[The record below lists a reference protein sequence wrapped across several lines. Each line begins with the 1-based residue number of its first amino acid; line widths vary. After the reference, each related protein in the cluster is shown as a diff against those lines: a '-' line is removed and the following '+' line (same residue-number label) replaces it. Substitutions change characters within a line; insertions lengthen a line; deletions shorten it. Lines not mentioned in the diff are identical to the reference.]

1 MVELSGG
8 DKLAAKLAEIAKSLQ
23 KAVSVDVGFLEGA
36 TYPDGTSVPLVAA
49 LNEFGSRDTPPRP
62 FFRGM
67 IDDKSPEWPDAVG
80 NLLIAN
86 GYDAEKTLGQTGEA
100 IKGQLQA
107 AITAYDGPPLQ
118 PATIARKGNDKQLVD
133 TGHMLASVDYA
144 VKKS

>member
-1 MVELSGG
+1 MVKLSGG

-23 KAVSVDVGFLEGA
+23 NAVSVDVGFPEGA

-49 LNEFGSRDTPPRP
+49 LNEFGTRDTAPRP

-80 NLLIAN
+80 NLLVAN

-144 VKKS
+144 VKKP

>member
-67 IDDKSPEWPDAVG
+67 IEDKSPEWPDAVG
-80 NLLIAN
+80 NLLVAN

-107 AITAYDGPPLQ
+107 A
-118 PATIARKGNDKQLVD
+118 
-133 TGHMLASVDYA
+133 
-144 VKKS
+144 